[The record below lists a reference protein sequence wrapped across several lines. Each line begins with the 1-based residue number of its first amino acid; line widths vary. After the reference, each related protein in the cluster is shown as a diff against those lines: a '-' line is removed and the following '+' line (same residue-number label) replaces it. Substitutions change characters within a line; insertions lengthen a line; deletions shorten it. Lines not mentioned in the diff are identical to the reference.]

1 MKLIMQT
8 VSVGQ
13 KCKICDKID
22 TKQRR
27 RAAEVERINRWQREG
42 GKFSASI
49 DRSYDM
55 IKVLDREIYDLSSE
69 RQKRSQMI
77 GS

>member
-8 VSVGQ
+8 VPVSQ
-13 KCKICDKID
+13 KCKLCEKID

-27 RAAEVERINRWQREG
+27 RAAEVDRILRWRREG

-49 DRSYDM
+49 DRSSD
-55 IKVLDREIYDLSSE
+55 IVKTLEREISDLGYE
-69 RQKRSQMI
+69 RQRRMKDF
-77 GS
+77 

>member
-8 VSVGQ
+8 VPVGQ
-13 KCKICDKID
+13 KCKLCDKID

-27 RAAEVERINRWQREG
+27 RAAEIERINRWQREG
-42 GKFSASI
+42 SKFSASI

-55 IKVLDREIYDLSSE
+55 VKNLDREIYDLGCE
-69 RQKRSQMI
+69 RQRRSQAI
-77 GS
+77 

>member
-8 VSVGQ
+8 LHNSQ
-13 KCKICDKID
+13 KCKLCDKID

-27 RAAEVERINRWQREG
+27 RSAEVDRINRWQREG
-42 GKFSASI
+42 GKFRASI

-55 IKVLDREIYDLSSE
+55 IKVLDQEIYDLGSE
-69 RQKRSQMI
+69 RRRRLQAI
-77 GS
+77 

>member
-8 VSVGQ
+8 VPVGQ
-13 KCKICDKID
+13 KCKLCEKID

-49 DRSYDM
+49 ERSYDM
-55 IKVLDREIYDLSSE
+55 IKTLEGEIYDLSCE
-69 RQKRSQMI
+69 RQRRLQAI
-77 GS
+77 

>member
-8 VSVGQ
+8 LQNSQ
-13 KCKICDKID
+13 KCKLCDKID

-27 RAAEVERINRWQREG
+27 RSAEVERINRWQREG
-42 GKFSASI
+42 GKFRASI

-55 IKVLDREIYDLSSE
+55 IKVLDQEIYDLGSE
-69 RQKRSQMI
+69 RRRRLQAI
-77 GS
+77 

>member
-8 VSVGQ
+8 VPVSQ
-13 KCKICDKID
+13 KCKLCDKID

-27 RAAEVERINRWQREG
+27 RLAEEDRISRWNREG
-42 GKFSASI
+42 GRFRASI

-55 IKVLDREIYDLSSE
+55 IKSLDREIYDLRNE
-69 RQKRSQMI
+69 RMRKLQAI
-77 GS
+77 